1 METSHLLET
10 VRSILGQPTAPFH
23 EDAVRAE
30 ICQQLAQ
37 CPHVTLEIDE
47 FQNLIAT
54 YANGDAPARYAFAAH
69 MDHPGFVGGE
79 FLGGVPR
86 EYLDRHPPVRDF
98 GAFAMWD
105 LPAFSLEDSRIYSR
119 ACDDLIGCAVIVAM
133 FQELERTG
141 AKGACIGLFTRA
153 EEVGLVGAMLLAES
167 GRIPREVTVVSLECS
182 SELGGPARMG
192 AGAVVRVGDRTS
204 LFDDAA
210 TATLARLAT
219 ERGIP
224 FQRCLMSGG
233 TCEGTAYQ
241 LHGYRT
247 AALCVALGNY
257 HNCGPGTTIES
268 EFVSLADVEA
278 LARLCVAAASAGDAP
293 DPHAA
298 LRARFEKTVGKYRR
312 ML

>member
-1 METSHLLET
+1 METSQLLET

-23 EDAVRAE
+23 EDAVRGE

-47 FQNLIAT
+47 FQNLIAR
-54 YANGDAPARYAFAAH
+54 YQNGDAPARYAFAAH

-79 FLGGVPR
+79 FMGGVPK
-86 EYLDRHPPVRDF
+86 EYLARKPPVRDY

-105 LPAFSLEDSRIYSR
+105 LPAFAVEHSRIYSR
-119 ACDDLIGCAVIVAM
+119 ACDDLIGCAAIVAM

-141 AKGACIGLFTRA
+141 AEGACLGLFTRA
-153 EEVGLVGAMLLAES
+153 EEVGLVGATLLAKSE
-167 GRIPREVTVVSLECS
+167 RIPRDVTIISLETS
-182 SELGGPARMG
+182 SEHGGPARMG
-192 AGAVVRVGDRTS
+192 AGVVVRTGDRTTI
-204 LFDDAA
+204 FDDAA

-219 ERGIP
+219 DARIP

-241 LHGYRT
+241 LYGYRT

-257 HNCGPGTTIES
+257 HNCGPDTTIDS

-278 LARLCVAAASAGDAP
+278 LTRLCIVAAGAGDAP

-298 LRARFEKTVGKYRR
+298 LRTKFEKAVEKYRR
-312 ML
+312 LL